1 MNAKLTLAARL
12 IEYELRRIP
21 FAPGRHCS
29 CGQDL
34 VLQSLVDADGLIDE
48 NRLSAKIAPD
58 LPPYVLHRQK
68 STTDLYT
75 QELVQQSLSEHQTD
89 TLITLLQR
97 RTCPKIVR
105 MLHVMTRMLPIAI
118 WILGMFVHS
127 REAAPRS
134 RLGERFGKTNK
145 LRPKSRVIWLH
156 AASLGEVKKLH
167 NILSKLSHHSDITPV
182 VTTYTAS
189 SAQWMASSFP
199 NVIHQFA
206 PLDTQYYVDHFL
218 NHWRPECLVVVE
230 NELWPE
236 MILGAA
242 RRGMRLVQLGARAS
256 SSRRKYRK
264 VVGFLMTH
272 FNLIT
277 CVNDEIRREFIDI
290 GIAPERVLTDD
301 ETGAALQQLPVDE
314 AQLANLRHQI
324 GTRPVWVAAS
334 THPTDMDIVLQAQS
348 ALCVAGNPILIMAP
362 RHPRDARAIM
372 RHCQTHGLSTSLR
385 SMGDAITDNTDVY
398 IADTFGELGTM
409 FSLSQT
415 VYLGGGIG
423 NEGGHNPSE
432 PAAFQCQIL
441 SGPRVA
447 NHEQAFAKLIVTRQ
461 AEFIDSPQQLI
472 TAVGARLSVDRPV
485 QADVQRSTTV
495 PVNPE
500 PQMCHAAKL
509 VLDHVLGTADNVVH
523 PKENSS
529 IGNLA

>member
-1 MNAKLTLAARL
+1 VNAKLTLAARL

-48 NRLSAKIAPD
+48 NRLSAIIAPD

-68 STTDLYT
+68 SATDLYT

-89 TLITLLQR
+89 TLIALLQR
-97 RTCPKIVR
+97 RTCPKTVR
-105 MLHVMTRMLPIAI
+105 ILHVMTRMLRIAI
-118 WILGMFVHS
+118 WILGIFVHR

-189 SAQWMASSFP
+189 SAQWVASSFP

-206 PLDTQYYVDHFL
+206 PLDTQYYVDRFL

-348 ALCVAGNPILIMAP
+348 ALCFAGNPILVMAP

-385 SMGDAITDNTDVY
+385 SFGDAITDNTDVY

-409 FSLSQT
+409 FSLSAT

-423 NEGGHNPSE
+423 GEGGHNPNE

-441 SGPRVA
+441 SGPHVA
-447 NHEQAFAKLIVTRQ
+447 NHEQAFAKLISARQ
-461 AEFIDSPQQLI
+461 AEFVETPQQL
-472 TAVGARLSVDRPV
+472 V
-485 QADVQRSTTV
+485 QAIQTRLTSDKSGGPSHLAGCAIPQ
-495 PVNPE
+495 NPH
-500 PQMCHAAKL
+500 PQMGHATKL
-509 VLDHVLGTADNVVH
+509 VLDHILGSADN
-523 PKENSS
+523 PKKSM
-529 IGNLA
+529 GNLT